1 MVHRV
6 LLSKQLAD
14 EICSRISK
22 GVYRPGDRLP
32 PIQEMAADYVVSI
45 SSLREALRSLEIA
58 GVLAVKHGKGVYVS
72 DKVQLN
78 DESVSTMLAINSLK
92 LKTVYEARL
101 VVEVGAIP
109 LVVERASDADIKR
122 MQATLEEVSTTSPP
136 DALARADI
144 KLHMALIECA
154 GNPLLTEMLQPLVRA
169 ISRDIRYIHS
179 MPNVVAE
186 FLGWHEGILSALADR
201 DVERCREALRGHLQE
216 GLNIL
221 TRDELLGQRQS
232 ADAEES

>member
-1 MVHRV
+1 MVDRV

-14 EICSRISK
+14 EICSRISQ

-32 PIQEMAADYVVSI
+32 PIQEMAADYVVSV

-58 GVLAVKHGKGVYVS
+58 GILAVKHGKGVYVS
-72 DKVQLN
+72 DQVQLN

-109 LVVERASDADIKR
+109 LVVERVTDADIER
-122 MQATLEEVSTTSPP
+122 MRATLNEVSTASPS

-144 KLHMALIECA
+144 AFHMSLIECA
-154 GNPLLTEMLQPLVRA
+154 GNPLLTEMLQPLVKA

-179 MPNVVAE
+179 MRHVVAD
-186 FLGWHEGILSALADR
+186 FLVWHDRILRALDARDCAD
-201 DVERCREALRGHLQE
+201 CQAQLRGHLLS
-216 GLNIL
+216 GLEIL
-221 TRDELLGQRQS
+221 TREELAG
-232 ADAEES
+232 

>member
-1 MVHRV
+1 MVHRM

-14 EICSRISK
+14 EICTRISE

-32 PIQEMAADYVVSI
+32 PIQDMAAEYAVSV

-58 GVLAVKHGKGVYVS
+58 GILAVKHGKGVYVS

-78 DESVSTMLAINSLK
+78 DESVATMLAINSLK
-92 LKTVYEARL
+92 LRTVYEARL
-101 VVEVGAIP
+101 IVEVGAIP
-109 LVVERASDADIKR
+109 LVVERATAADVER
-122 MQATLEEVSTTSPP
+122 MRSYLAEISVSSPP

-144 KLHMALIECA
+144 SFHMALIECA

-179 MPNVVAE
+179 MSQVVGE
-186 FLGWHEGILSALADR
+186 FIEWHERILRALCDR
-201 DVERCREALRGHLQE
+201 DVERCQAHLRGHLQA
-216 GLNIL
+216 GLDIL
-221 TRDELLGQRQS
+221 TREELRDS
-232 ADAEES
+232 VRD